1 MENTQTTAVH
11 NLWGAVPGPEAHIAH
26 GERAIEAA
34 NDGASPKA
42 PYRPVVLVQ
51 PLARTNGS
59 DAV

>member
-11 NLWGAVPGPEAHIAH
+11 NLWGAVPGPEAHIPH

-42 PYRPVVLVQ
+42 PYRPVGLAPPLV
-51 PLARTNGS
+51 RSDGS
-59 DAV
+59 GAV